1 MNIDLDVFRALA
13 NARIIHEDQAANIS
27 EDRNIA
33 VLDDDTTSILENGLI
48 VSKYLEYLA
57 NVMEHEK
64 IDTNGIDLDKL
75 TQVKSGNIPA
85 TKLFNWNII
94 LKEAEKIGVETD
106 SDSRGLIIAGDLDMI
121 TDILKRLYKK
131 EESII
136 NGGDDKPGFS
146 SGGEK
151 PHKREVRKR
160 KVKEGVDILSM
171 DPNKKPNKC
180 DSSLEIILNTL

>member
-1 MNIDLDVFRALA
+1 MDLDVFKALA
-13 NARIIHEDQAANIS
+13 NARIMHEEQAANIL
-27 EDRNIA
+27 EDRNI
-33 VLDDDTTSILENGLI
+33 VILDDDATALLENGLI
-48 VSKYLEYLA
+48 VSKYMEYLA

-75 TQVKSGNIPA
+75 AQIKSGNIPA

-94 LKEAEKIGVETD
+94 LKEAKKIDIETD

-121 TDILKRLYKK
+121 TDILKKLYKK
-131 EESII
+131 EESIV
-136 NGGDDKPGFS
+136 NGRDDKPEFS

-151 PHKREVRKR
+151 PHKREGMKR

-180 DSSLEIILNTL
+180 ESSLEIILNTL